1 MTFTNRKVL
10 ILKRRI
16 KRICSRIQRMK
27 NQAQAGN
34 AGVLGIIIQA
44 IETFSTVRATQ
55 AAASIAYY
63 ALFSLFPLLLLL
75 ITVGTSILKD
85 EGTVDQVLS
94 YTAEVLPTAQNLVRK
109 NIQEVLELRDTVTI
123 IAAVSLL
130 WSATAVFDILARNI
144 NLAWVGAAPRNFLQ
158 SRLIGLMMV
167 VILVTLPLLSV
178 LSTTLFSLLPAFDVS
193 APLWGGVPIYDTF
206 SWQLITR
213 FIPWF
218 FTFLMFFSLY
228 RLIPT
233 VRVRWSEAIW
243 GALVAAFAWEITKFG
258 FTWFLSS
265 GLANYQ
271 LIYGS
276 LGTVVALM
284 LWIYLSS
291 VIILFGAH
299 LSGAVTHYNNH
310 PSRKKFH

>member
-1 MTFTNRKVL
+1 MNFTRRRKLVQKRIEHIGNRV
-10 ILKRRI
+10 RRI
-16 KRICSRIQRMK
+16 R

-34 AGVLGIIIQA
+34 AGFLGIIIQA
-44 IETFSTVRATQ
+44 IQTFTAVRATQ

-75 ITVGTSILKD
+75 IAFGTTILKD
-85 EGTVDQVLS
+85 ERTVDEVLR
-94 YTAEVLPTAQNLVRK
+94 YTARVLPTAQDLVRQ
-109 NIQEVLELRDTVTI
+109 NLQEVLELRGTVGL
-123 IAAVSLL
+123 IAAVGLL

-167 VILVTLPLLSV
+167 VILGALPLLSV
-178 LSTTLFSLLPAFDVS
+178 LSTTLFSLLPVFDVS
-193 APLWGGVPIYDTF
+193 APLWGGVSIYDTF

-218 FTFLMFFSLY
+218 FTFLMFLSLY
-228 RLIPT
+228 RLIPN

-243 GALVAAFAWEITKFG
+243 GALVAAFAWEITKSG

-265 GLANYQ
+265 GLASYR

-284 LWIYLSS
+284 LWIDLSS

-299 LSGAVTHYNNH
+299 ISGAITYYNNH
-310 PSRKKFH
+310 PSRKKEK